1 MDGSLRIETSA
12 RSDAECVADQLAGYG
27 PRVDQCGDK
36 CTVVVPAGVSHA
48 VLTGVLDALQ
58 ACLDDRDIA
67 SVKVTMDSRSYMMEG
82 NVDLSLSSASDERE
96 ARGGHVK
103 DLSRGT

>member
-48 VLTGVLDALQ
+48 V
-58 ACLDDRDIA
+58 
-67 SVKVTMDSRSYMMEG
+67 
-82 NVDLSLSSASDERE
+82 
-96 ARGGHVK
+96 
-103 DLSRGT
+103 